1 MTYEEIEVIEI
12 AYEYAGV
19 DLGEVQARMDEVKS
33 DKRLT
38 GAEKRAEIV
47 DIFHETVGQIVYA
60 VEMYK
65 LDDAHPLDTGDIVD
79 FFAERLEMDI

>member
-33 DKRLT
+33 DERLT
-38 GAEKRAEIV
+38 EAEKRAEIF
-47 DIFHETVGQIVYA
+47 DIFHEIVFLIIEA
-60 VEMYK
+60 VEMYE
-65 LDDAHPLDTGDIVD
+65 LDDVHPLDTDDVVD